1 MEEQM
6 KDREGNRFLENSE
19 WDVEKHLLV
28 FFFLMNV
35 PCGTVVSGD
44 LGETLNQF
52 QADGDYI
59 LGGLFPLYSANMNRA
74 KRASS
79 ESHKCE
85 RIQLDGFLWAQ
96 AMIFA
101 IEEINNSSTLL
112 PNVML
117 GYDIRDT
124 CLMPSV
130 AMRSAISFLTVEG
143 GTTFE
148 ISYFASSNLFNDKN
162 NFPSFFRTIPT
173 DEVQA
178 AAVVSIVET
187 FHWNWIA
194 VIGTDNTYGRRAMQH
209 FIKLVSKTEICIAF
223 EELIPVHL
231 RDLKLQK
238 KMASI
243 ISYIVLSQANVTVV
257 FAEDVYAEVL
267 LTVALEQNMTEKVWI
282 ASESWVTS
290 EAVASIPN
298 ISSIGTILGASIKN
312 VKIPGFEC
320 YVSTALAL
328 NHMPKLKSESCNRNE
343 RHPEMKNEE
352 ASVVIGED
360 LERIS
365 FSVYSAAYTVAHAL
379 HSLLRCDRGPC
390 NKGNIYPWQ
399 LLIAVREVNFTLH
412 NQAIFFDE
420 EGNPPTGYDIIN
432 WQWKGG
438 NLIPEF
444 RVIGEYRAQD
454 KELIINASL
463 IDWNTLQNKIP
474 DSNCSTSCESGQ
486 VKIVKG
492 HLSCCYQCVDCPAGT
507 FLSDDEQCIPC
518 QKDEWSPPRSVKC
531 EKKVIEFFR
540 WTDTLAGLLATLAAV
555 GLSIIMAVI
564 IIFIPNLNSPL
575 VQLAGGTTCLA
586 MLIFTATTC
595 CSIYFFLGRPNWFL
609 CRVRQPLF
617 SIGFAGCLSAMLVKS
632 FQVSGLPRVTR
643 CIPQCFPAFLWHNGK
658 WLIISFFLLI
668 QCALCA
674 TWQSRSPP
682 FVFANYNISVT
693 EIFMECNEGSLTG
706 FGLLL
711 IYNNL
716 LALACFLCTF
726 MGRSTDKTYN
736 LGRHITFAMLIYL
749 TVWVFFI
756 PAYTTTKGKFVSFLE
771 PFAGLVSVYGII
783 IVYFLPK
790 CYIILFKPEYNTQS
804 YCQEPTD
811 NPPSNMEGQ

>member
-1 MEEQM
+1 MLKNLEVRSAAVREHRSSNLEE
-6 KDREGNRFLENSE
+6 KN
-19 WDVEKHLLV
+19 V
-28 FFFLMNV
+28 FFYLTSV

-44 LGETLNQF
+44 RGESLNQF

-59 LGGLFPLYSANMNRA
+59 LGGLFPLYSANVNRA

-96 AMIFA
+96 AMKFA

-112 PNVML
+112 PNVTL
-117 GYDIRDT
+117 GYDIQDT
-124 CLMPSV
+124 CLMSSV
-130 AMRSAISFLTVEG
+130 AMRSAFSFLTTEG

-148 ISYFASSNLFNDKN
+148 VKCDYTNHSSRVLAILGPSTSELSRITARLFSFLLIPQISYFASSNLFNDRM
-162 NFPSFFRTIPT
+162 NFPSFFRTIPM

-194 VIGTDNTYGRRAMQH
+194 VVGTDNTYGRRAMQH
-209 FIKLVSKTEICIAF
+209 FTKLVSKTDICIAF
-223 EELIPVHL
+223 EELIPVNV
-231 RDLKLQK
+231 RGLKLQK
-238 KMASI
+238 RMASI
-243 ISYIVLSQANVTVV
+243 ISHIVLSQVNVTAV
-257 FAEDVYAEVL
+257 FAEDIYAEVL
-267 LTVALEQNMTEKVWI
+267 LMVALEQNMTEKVWI
-282 ASESWVTS
+282 ASESWITS
-290 EAVASIPN
+290 EAVPASQ
-298 ISSIGTILGASIKN
+298 ISQASGPSW
-312 VKIPGFEC
+312 VC
-320 YVSTALAL
+320 S
-328 NHMPKLKSESCNRNE
+328 RNE
-343 RHPEMKNEE
+343 HYPEMKNEE

-360 LERIS
+360 LEHIS

-379 HSLLRCDRGPC
+379 HSLLHCDLGSC
-390 NKGNIYPWQ
+390 NKGNTYPWQ
-399 LLIAVREVNFTLH
+399 LLIAVKEVNFTLH
-412 NQAIFFDE
+412 NRVISFDE

-432 WQWKGG
+432 WKWKGE

-454 KELIINASL
+454 KELLINASL

-492 HLSCCYQCVDCPAGT
+492 HLSCCYQCVDCLAGT
-507 FLSDDEQCIPC
+507 FLSDDEQCLPC

-531 EKKVIEFFR
+531 EKKVITFFQ
-540 WTDTLAGLLATLAAV
+540 WTETLASLLATLAAV
-555 GLSIIMAVI
+555 GLFIIMAVI
-564 IIFIPNLNSPL
+564 VIFILNLNSPM
-575 VQLAGGTTCLA
+575 VQLAGGTTCLV
-586 MLIFTATTC
+586 MLIFIAITC
-595 CSIYFFLGRPNWFL
+595 CSIYFFLGKPNWFL
-609 CRVRQPLF
+609 SRVRQPLF

-632 FQVSGLPRVTR
+632 F
-643 CIPQCFPAFLWHNGK
+643 
-658 WLIISFFLLI
+658 

-726 MGRSTDKTYN
+726 MGRSTVKTYN
-736 LGRHITFAMLIYL
+736 LSRYITFAMLIYL

-756 PAYTTTKGKFVSFLE
+756 PAYTTAKGKFVSFLE

-783 IVYFLPK
+783 TAYFLPK

-804 YCQEPTD
+804 YCQVTTD
-811 NPPSNMEGQ
+811 NPSSNAEGQ